1 MEPDVGQ
8 ILERRADL
16 TPNRVGWVDWDTGN
30 RFRYQELNERANRAV
45 NYLREEHGI
54 QKGDRVSVLA
64 LNGLHYSDLYFGL
77 GKIGA
82 ILAPLNWRLAK
93 PELEYILEDC
103 EPKVVLYDEE
113 SSDFTTELKNSF
125 TQANWIHLTEYEE
138 ALEESSPGCPESTE
152 PVKKE
157 DPHAILYTSG
167 TTGRPKGAM
176 IPHRMILWN
185 SVNTITSWGLDRNDV
200 APIVT
205 PQFHTGGLNTLLTS
219 MYHLGG
225 KSVVTK
231 GFDPEDTL
239 RLIERESATV
249 VFMVPVMFR
258 MMSETELFPRAD
270 LSSIR
275 FLITGGA
282 PASEEIKETYRTRG
296 LIFKEGYGLTEVGN
310 NCFSQTAAESFQKK
324 GSVGRPV
331 LHEKAKVVNEQG
343 ERVPPDE
350 IGELLLSGPHVF
362 SGYWEKPEATEEAF
376 SDGWFHTGDLARKDE
391 EGYYY
396 IEGRKKDMIISGG
409 ENIYLAEVERALKE
423 HPKVADAALIGV
435 PDEKWGEVGHAIIVT
450 AEDAQVTE
458 KELTE
463 FCKDQ
468 LAGYKVPKSFE
479 MTDSLPRNSYGKLQR
494 EKVREKFVKDFDE

>member
-16 TPNRVGWVDWDTGN
+16 TPNRVGWVDWDEGE
-30 RFRYQELNERANRAV
+30 RFRYKELDERANRAV
-45 NYLREEHGI
+45 NYLREEHDI

-64 LNGLHYSDLYFGL
+64 LNGLQYSDLYFGL

-113 SSDFTTELKNSF
+113 SSDFTKQLMDSYTRAS
-125 TQANWIHLTEYEE
+125 WIHLKEYKE
-138 ALEESSPGCPESTE
+138 ALESSSPSRPEPTE
-152 PVKKE
+152 PVNKE

-167 TTGRPKGAM
+167 TTGRPKGA
-176 IPHRMILWN
+176 ILPHRMILWN
-185 SVNTITSWGLDRNDV
+185 SVNTITSWGLNRNDV
-200 APIVT
+200 APIIT
-205 PQFHTGGLNTLLTS
+205 PQFHTGGLNTVLTA

-225 KSVVTK
+225 KSIVTK
-231 GFDPEDTL
+231 EFDPEDTL

-258 MMSETELFPRAD
+258 MMSETDLFPRTD
-270 LSSIR
+270 LSSVR

-282 PASEEIKETYRTRG
+282 PASEVIKRTYRDRG
-296 LIFKEGYGLTEVGN
+296 LVFKEGYGLTEVGN
-310 NCFSQTAAESFQKK
+310 NCFSQTEAESLQKE

-331 LHEKAKVVNEQG
+331 MHGNARVVNEQG
-343 ERVPPDE
+343 EEVAPNQ

-362 SGYWEKPEATEEAF
+362 SGYWENPEATEEAF
-376 SDGWFHTGDLARKDE
+376 TEDWFHTGDLARKDE
-391 EGYYY
+391 EGYFY

-409 ENIYLAEVERALKE
+409 ENIYLAEVERAIKE

-435 PDEKWGEVGHAIIVT
+435 PDEKWGEVGHAIVVT
-450 AEDAQVTE
+450 AEDVEVTE
-458 KELTE
+458 KELTKH
-463 FCKDQ
+463 CKNQ
-468 LAGYKVPKSFE
+468 LAGYKVPKAFE
-479 MTDSLPRNSYGKLQR
+479 FAKSLPRNSYGKLQR
-494 EKVREKFVKDFDE
+494 DQVEDQFGKNFS